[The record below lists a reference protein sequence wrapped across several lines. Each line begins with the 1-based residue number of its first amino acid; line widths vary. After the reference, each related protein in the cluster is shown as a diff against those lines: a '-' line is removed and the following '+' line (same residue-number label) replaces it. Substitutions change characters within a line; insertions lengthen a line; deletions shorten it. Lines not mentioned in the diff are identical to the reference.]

1 MMKLAVLGG
10 KPVRRKIFPGN
21 RTVGQEEIKAVA
33 KVLKSGVLSKYL
45 GCWHENFYGGHEV
58 QALEKEWAKYFK
70 VKHAVAVNS
79 ATSGLMA
86 AVGAA
91 GIGPGDEVI
100 TSPYTMSASPAS
112 VLVYGGIPVFADIE
126 EDHYCLDVKSVEKKI
141 TKRTRAIM
149 VVDIFGQ
156 PYDADGINALAKKHG
171 LNVIEDCAQAPGA
184 TYKGNYAGTIS
195 DMGVFSLNYHKHIH
209 CGEGGVVVTN
219 HDRLAQRLQLIRN
232 HAETVVED
240 MGVTDLNNMLGF
252 NYRMTELQAAVAR
265 AQLRKLNGLLKKRL
279 ANVAYLE
286 KKIKSIPAI
295 GLAKV
300 REGCRHAFYVYP
312 MTFDASIAGVSREV
326 FLKAVK
332 AELSAFEL
340 RESEGGAAIG
350 IGYVRPLYFQPL
362 YQKKILFGGTSYPFD
377 RASKEALASYE
388 PGSASVCER
397 KHFKELFTHEFV
409 HPFLKKSDLDD
420 VAEAFHKVWQHRD
433 QLK

>member
-1 MMKLAVLGG
+1 MKLAIHGG
-10 KPVRRKIFPGN
+10 KPVRKKIFPGN
-21 RTVGQEEIKAVA
+21 RTIGKEEISAVR
-33 KVLKSGVLSKYL
+33 KVLESGVLSKYL
-45 GCWHENFYGGHEV
+45 GCWHENFYGGEQV
-58 QALEKEWAKYFK
+58 QALEREWAKYFK

-86 AVGAA
+86 TVGAA

-100 TSPYTMSASPAS
+100 TSPYTMSATPAA

-126 EDHYCLDVKSVEKKI
+126 EEYYCLDAASVEKKI
-141 TKRTRAIM
+141 TKRTKAIM

-156 PYDADGINALAKKHG
+156 PYDADGINTLAKKHG
-171 LNVIEDCAQAPGA
+171 LYVIEDCAQAPGA
-184 TYKGNYAGTIS
+184 TYKGRYAGTVS

-219 HDRLAQRLQLIRN
+219 NDPLAQRLQLIRN

-265 AQLRKLNGLLKKRL
+265 AQLKKLSGLLKKRL

-286 KKIKSIPAI
+286 KKLKNIPAI
-295 GLAKV
+295 RLAKV

-312 MTFDASIAGVSREV
+312 MTFDASVAGVSRDV

-332 AELSAFEL
+332 AELSGLEL
-340 RESEGGAAIG
+340 RENEGGAIG
-350 IGYVRPLYFQPL
+350 IGYVKPLYFQPL
-362 YQKKILFGGTSYPFD
+362 YQKKILYGGTSYPFD
-377 RASKEALASYE
+377 RASNEALATYE
-388 PGSASVCER
+388 PGCAPVCER
-397 KHFKELFTHEFV
+397 KHFQELFTHEFV
-409 HPFLKKSDLDD
+409 HPFLTKNDLDD
-420 VAEAFHKVWQHRD
+420 VAEAFYKVWRHRD

>member
-1 MMKLAVLGG
+1 MKLAIHGG

-21 RTVGQEEIKAVA
+21 RTVGIDEIKAVG

-45 GCWHENFYGGHEV
+45 GCWHENFFGGEQV
-58 QALEKEWAKYFK
+58 QSLEREWAKYFK

-100 TSPYTMSASPAS
+100 TSPYTMSATPAS

-126 EDHYCLDVKSVEKKI
+126 EDYFCLDVKSVEKKI
-141 TKRTRAIM
+141 SKRTKAIM

-171 LNVIEDCAQAPGA
+171 LCVIEDCAQAPGA
-184 TYKGNYAGTIS
+184 TYKGKYAGTIS

-209 CGEGGVVVTN
+209 CGEGGIIVTDN
-219 HDRLAQRLQLIRN
+219 DRLAQRLQLIRN

-265 AQLRKLNGLLKKRL
+265 SQLKKLNGLLNKRL

-286 KKIKSIPAI
+286 RKLKKIPAI
-295 GLAKV
+295 GIPKV
-300 REGCRHAFYVYP
+300 RKGCRHAFYVYP
-312 MTFDASIAGVSREV
+312 MTFDASVAGVSREV
-326 FLKAVK
+326 FLNAVK
-332 AELSAFEL
+332 AELCGFEL
-340 RESEGGAAIG
+340 RENEGGAIG
-350 IGYVRPLYFQPL
+350 IGYVKPLYYQPL
-362 YQKKILFGGTSYPFD
+362 YQKKILYGGTSYPFD
-377 RASKEALASYE
+377 LASKEALASYKR
-388 PGSASVCER
+388 GSAPVCER
-397 KHFKELFTHEFV
+397 KHFQELFTHEFV
-409 HPFLKKSDLDD
+409 HPYLTKNDLDD
-420 VAEAFHKVWQHRD
+420 VAQAFYKVWQNRD
-433 QLK
+433 ILK